1 MGCRKLQYYF
11 RDGVISDHHRDSGS
25 IPNRFAFRFSSE
37 YHDSET
43 NLVYYNYRYYS
54 PELGRW
60 LSRDPIG
67 ERGGYNLYGMVGNNS
82 INWWD
87 YLGNGREGWIPDY
100 FQGKEGWIPDYFQG
114 KEGWIP
120 DALQPTEIE
129 KSTANFA
136 YQAITNRPV
145 IDLNDLPGIVD
156 KIQKDP
162 SVQRAYAQI
171 DKKVLKKIMTY
182 KKPDTCDIQLASFS
196 INGKYRLELGGQ
208 RGSFNPFSP
217 SSSATW
223 KVASNPLTW
232 MVRHATVTATTSVLL
247 IYNCEFYFGVYST
260 PFSINDTLDLRPHK
274 HGKND
279 FSVLLNPTKDPYDTV
294 TVPLGTLYHDILR
307 RSDQIKVQASW
318 IYFNVQAGEW

>member
-1 MGCRKLQYYF
+1 
-11 RDGVISDHHRDSGS
+11 
-25 IPNRFAFRFSSE
+25 
-37 YHDSET
+37 
-43 NLVYYNYRYYS
+43 
-54 PELGRW
+54 

-67 ERGGYNLYGMVGNNS
+67 ESGGVNLYAMVGNNS
-82 INWWD
+82 INWLD
-87 YLGNGREGWIPDY
+87 YLGNGREGLIPDY
-100 FQGKEGWIPDYFQG
+100 FQGKER
-114 KEGWIP
+114 WIP

-136 YQAITNRPV
+136 RQAITNRPV

-171 DKKVLKKIMTY
+171 DKEVLKKIMTY

-208 RGSFNPFSP
+208 RGSFNPLSP

-232 MVRHATVTATTSVLL
+232 MVRHVTVIVTTSVLL
-247 IYNCEFYFGVYST
+247 IYNRKFYFGVYST

-279 FSVLLNPTKDPYDTV
+279 FSVFLNPTKNPYDTV
-294 TVPLGTLYHDILR
+294 TVALGTLYHDILR
-307 RSDQIKVQASW
+307 RSDKIKVQASW
-318 IYFNVQAGEW
+318 IYFNMQAGGW